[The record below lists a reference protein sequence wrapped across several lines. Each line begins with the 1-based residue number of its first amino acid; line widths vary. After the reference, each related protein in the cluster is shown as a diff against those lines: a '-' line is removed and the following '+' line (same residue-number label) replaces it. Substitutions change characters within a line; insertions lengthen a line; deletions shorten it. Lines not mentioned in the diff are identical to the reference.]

1 MATMTLEQVTAQLQA
16 AYGGALRAVVLYGSA
31 VRAPTTAVSPR
42 GGYDLLVVVED
53 LGMNELRRVAP
64 TTRAWTEAGN
74 PPPLTLTML
83 EWRGSSDVFP
93 MEYADVLASHR
104 VLAGTLPLDGISV
117 AVQDLR
123 RQLEQQTLGAL
134 LQLRGGVLTA
144 GNDAK
149 RLLALLEASRSTML
163 VLFRTLAR
171 LHGTAAP
178 ADPAALAEW
187 AGRTAGFDAAPFARV
202 VAHAAAS
209 DGSTRRVALA
219 PSEAVGVLSGYLV
232 GLERLVAHVNTLRA
246 EGTTPGTSTE
256 PA

>member
-1 MATMTLEQVTAQLQA
+1 MATMTLDQVTTQLQG
-16 AYGGALRAVVLYGSA
+16 AYGAALRAVVLYGSA
-31 VRAPTTAVSPR
+31 ARAPTTVAPR
-42 GGYDLLVVVED
+42 GGYDLLVVVDD
-53 LGMNELRRVAP
+53 LGMEELRRVAP

-117 AVQDLR
+117 DAADLR

-134 LQLRGGVLTA
+134 LQLRGAILSS

-171 LHGTAAP
+171 LHGAAAP
-178 ADPAALAEW
+178 SDPTALAEW
-187 AGRTAGFDAAPFARV
+187 AGQAAGFDAAPFARV
-202 VAHAAAS
+202 VAHAATG
-209 DGSTRRVALA
+209 DGTARRVALA
-219 PSEAVGVLSGYLV
+219 PGDAPTVLAGYLV
-232 GLERLVAHVNTLRA
+232 GLERLVGHVNAFGAGGAPLGAR
-246 EGTTPGTSTE
+246 SDRI
-256 PA
+256 